1 MIEENLEWETRNFN
15 ENEVLLTDE
24 EHARLI
30 QDDYEVVDDVLS
42 ETPSSF
48 VSLPLGVFKNGRYYA
63 PDLNRKIYIQAAQE
77 AAVVSSYADYIPMNE
92 ERLPFVDRIHTL
104 NYFHPDFVRALNI
117 ALSRYGDGP
126 LVATK
131 GMTPRLDGFLT
142 PHNVGMAID
151 IAVST
156 NDERKRLMN
165 AAWLAGIPTIVQ
177 AGGGS
182 TEAHIHLDI
191 CPHEPF
197 IYDGEYYE
205 GPWSL

>member
-1 MIEENLEWETRNFN
+1 MMEENQEWLNRNYN
-15 ENEVLLTDE
+15 ENEVLMTDE
-24 EHARLI
+24 EHALLI
-30 QDDYEVVDDVLS
+30 QDDYVVTEDTANSPKSSLLL
-42 ETPSSF
+42 PS
-48 VSLPLGVFKNGRYYA
+48 GTFKNGRYY
-63 PDLNRKIYIQAAQE
+63 PPELNRKVYIQAAQS
-77 AAVVSSYADYIPMNE
+77 AAVDSNYADYTYVNE
-92 ERLPFVDRIHTL
+92 ERLPFVDRVHTL
-104 NYFHPDFVRALNI
+104 NYFHPDFVRTLNI

-126 LVATK
+126 LVAIR
-131 GMTPRLDGFLT
+131 GMTPRTNGSLT

-165 AAWLAGIPTIVQ
+165 AAWLAGFPTIVQ

-182 TEAHIHLDI
+182 AEAHIHLDI

-197 IYDGEYYE
+197 VYDGQYYE